1 MQQPNE
7 QEIITQAQRGDETA
21 VTRLYETHVDAIF
34 EYVRYRVDSKS
45 TAEDL
50 TSEVFLR
57 MVRGLTNYHNQG
69 VPFRAWLFRIAA
81 NLVIDH
87 YRQHKRENESPLLDD
102 LESDDTDPFD
112 RLADSEDQ
120 LRLHLAI
127 NALPEAYQDLLL
139 LRFVNNLSHDEVSK
153 IMNKSTDAL
162 RAMQYRA
169 LKALGEQFE
178 RLNKNRSWWQG
189 SNHE

>member
-1 MQQPNE
+1 MQQPPNE
-7 QEIITQAQRGDETA
+7 QELITQAQRGNEGA
-21 VTRLYETHVDAIF
+21 VTLLYETHVDAIF

-57 MVRGLTNYHNQG
+57 MVRGLANYQSQG

-87 YRQHKRENESPLLDD
+87 YRHRKKGSDTPLLEDYA
-102 LESDDTDPFD
+102 SDDTDPFD

-127 NALPEAYQDLLL
+127 RALPETYQDLLL
-139 LRFVNNLSHDEVSK
+139 LRFVENLPHTEIAKV
-153 IMNKSTDAL
+153 MNKSAGAL

-169 LKALGEQFE
+169 LKALAEQFE
-178 RLNKNRSWWQG
+178 RLNENHSSQQG
-189 SNHE
+189 EER